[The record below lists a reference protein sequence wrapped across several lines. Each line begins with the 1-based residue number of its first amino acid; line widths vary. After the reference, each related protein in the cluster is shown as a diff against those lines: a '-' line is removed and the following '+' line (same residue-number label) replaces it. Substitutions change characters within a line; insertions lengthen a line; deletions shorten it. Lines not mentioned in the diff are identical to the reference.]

1 MLLAMWPDTLKSLVM
16 SNQTMKSN
24 IRPVVFT
31 DLDDTL
37 FQTKRKMLDE
47 IDQIPVRIGALDR
60 SMAPRSFMND
70 EQALLVDWL
79 LANAEVIPVTARGT
93 DEYARVQIPFN
104 SWAITTH
111 GAVILSPDGQC
122 DTDWQQ
128 QIVVA
133 LHPYHQRLLTMQ
145 EEITLLMAKR
155 GIDAW
160 ARINYEYDGV
170 PIYLVLKHTDST
182 KLEELN
188 LIGDAI
194 EEIFGTKGFYIH
206 RNSNNIAWLPNCIEK
221 GKATSYLLNKLND
234 ERGTFPTIGLGDSIT
249 DFSFLKLCSWYGVP
263 KQSQFSS
270 AIKTCVFGE

>member
-1 MLLAMWPDTLKSLVM
+1 MP
-16 SNQTMKSN
+16 NN
-24 IRPVVFT
+24 IRPVVFP

-37 FQTKRKMLDE
+37 FQTKRKMVDELD
-47 IDQIPVRIGALDR
+47 QVPVRVGALDR
-60 SMAPRSFMND
+60 SLAPRSFMNE

-79 LANAEVIPVTARGT
+79 LVNADVIPVTARGT
-93 DEYARVQIPFN
+93 DEYARVQIPFT

-122 DTDWQQ
+122 DTQWQQ
-128 QIVVA
+128 HIEAA
-133 LHPYHQRLLTMQ
+133 LTPYRQRLLDMQ
-145 EEITLLMAKR
+145 GDITTLMAER

-182 KLEELN
+182 KLDELN
-188 LIGDAI
+188 AIGDEI
-194 EEIFGTKGFYIH
+194 EQIFGTEGFYVH
-206 RNSNNIAWLPNCIEK
+206 RNSNNIAWLPICIEK
-221 GKATSYLLNKLND
+221 GKATGYLLNKLRA
-234 ERGTFPTIGLGDSIT
+234 ERGTFPTIGLGDSLT

-270 AIKTCVFGE
+270 AIKDRVFGE

>member
-1 MLLAMWPDTLKSLVM
+1 MP
-16 SNQTMKSN
+16 NN
-24 IRPVVFT
+24 IRPVVFP

-37 FQTKRKMLDE
+37 FQTKRKMVDELD
-47 IDQIPVRIGALDR
+47 QVPVRVGALDR
-60 SMAPRSFMND
+60 SLAPRSFMNE

-79 LANAEVIPVTARGT
+79 LVNADVIPVTARGT
-93 DEYARVQIPFN
+93 DEYARVQIPFT

-122 DTDWQQ
+122 DTQWQQ
-128 QIVVA
+128 HIEAA
-133 LHPYHQRLLTMQ
+133 LTPYRQRLLDMQ
-145 EEITLLMAKR
+145 GDITTLMAER

-182 KLEELN
+182 KLDELN
-188 LIGDAI
+188 AIGDEI
-194 EEIFGTKGFYIH
+194 EQIFGTEGFYVH
-206 RNSNNIAWLPNCIEK
+206 RNSNNIAWLPICIEK
-221 GKATSYLLNKLND
+221 GKATGYLLNKLRA
-234 ERGTFPTIGLGDSIT
+234 ERGTFPTIGLGDSLT

-270 AIKTCVFGE
+270 AIKDCVFGE

>member
-1 MLLAMWPDTLKSLVM
+1 M
-16 SNQTMKSN
+16 SNQSMPNN
-24 IRPVVFT
+24 IRPVVFP

-37 FQTKRKMLDE
+37 FQTKRKMVDELD
-47 IDQIPVRIGALDR
+47 QVPVRVGALDR
-60 SMAPRSFMND
+60 SLAPRSFMNE

-79 LANAEVIPVTARGT
+79 LVNADVIPVTARGT
-93 DEYARVQIPFN
+93 DEYARVQIPFT

-122 DTDWQQ
+122 DTQWQQ
-128 QIVVA
+128 HIEAA
-133 LHPYHQRLLTMQ
+133 LTPYRQRLLDMQ
-145 EEITLLMAKR
+145 GDITTLMAER

-182 KLEELN
+182 KLDELN
-188 LIGDAI
+188 AIGDEI
-194 EEIFGTKGFYIH
+194 EQIFGTEGFYVH
-206 RNSNNIAWLPNCIEK
+206 RNSNNIAWLPICIEK
-221 GKATSYLLNKLND
+221 GKATGYLLNKLRA
-234 ERGTFPTIGLGDSIT
+234 ERGTFPTIGLGDSLT

-270 AIKTCVFGE
+270 AIKDRVFGE

>member
-1 MLLAMWPDTLKSLVM
+1 M
-16 SNQTMKSN
+16 SNQAVSHI
-24 IRPVVFT
+24 IRPVVFP

-37 FQTKRKMLDE
+37 FQTKRKMVDE
-47 IDQIPVRIGALDR
+47 LDQIPVRVGALDR
-60 SMAPRSFMND
+60 SLEPRSFMNE

-79 LANAEVIPVTARGT
+79 LANADVIPVTARGT

-122 DTDWQQ
+122 DTQWQQ
-128 QIVVA
+128 HIEAA
-133 LHPYHQRLLTMQ
+133 LAPYRQRLLDMQ
-145 EEITLLMAKR
+145 DDITTLMAEG

-182 KLEELN
+182 KLDELN
-188 LIGDAI
+188 AIGDRL
-194 EEIFGTKGFYIH
+194 EEIFGTEGFYVH
-206 RNSNNIAWLPNCIEK
+206 RNSNNIAWLPTCIEK
-221 GKATSYLLNKLND
+221 GKATSYLLNKLRV
-234 ERGTFPTIGLGDSIT
+234 ERGTFPTIGLGDSLT

-270 AIKTCVFGE
+270 AIKDRVFGE